1 MLLGHVTHWASLSPL
16 TPISS
21 TLLCWMMMAALAGR
35 WERRLG
41 VGVSARLVS
50 RICSAPPPPVS
61 VSREQAACLARLGF
75 LPIFP
80 LCQTE
85 EEGSREGESSGK
97 LPRGKAGQQ
106 RKQEKYIFLSLLS
119 PSKALYS
126 FLFLCASHSPGFSS
140 SLPPSL
146 PFSLCPALTQ
156 TPNPPPF
163 TPHSFLNLKA
173 LLLYQPFINCSPC
186 TSLLLTSSLFFLS
199 ITSEHATSQH
209 NPFTHSR
216 WLQHTLFFFSIF
228 FPAFFCFVFVAPFV
242 VFAIIY
248 ASSFAPH
255 HHLFVVPG
263 LVFECVAAPSTR
275 LPDSDVS
282 ITVNVRIN

>member
-1 MLLGHVTHWASLSPL
+1 MSDRGGRQQRGGEQREVAQRKGRTTEEAGKIHLFIPALSVKSPVQFPL
-16 TPISS
+16 F
-21 TLLCWMMMAALAGR
+21 
-35 WERRLG
+35 
-41 VGVSARLVS
+41 ARL
-50 RICSAPPPPVS
+50 
-61 VSREQAACLARLGF
+61 
-75 LPIFP
+75 
-80 LCQTE
+80 
-85 EEGSREGESSGK
+85 
-97 LPRGKAGQQ
+97 
-106 RKQEKYIFLSLLS
+106 
-119 PSKALYS
+119 S
-126 FLFLCASHSPGFSS
+126 FSWFQL
-140 SLPPSL
+140 LPPSL

-216 WLQHTLFFFSIF
+216 WLQHTLFFFSIC

-263 LVFECVAAPSTR
+263 LVFEWVAAPSTG